1 MNKLITAT
9 LTTTAL
15 LLAGSATAQAAGGNG
30 RSFCSNSEAP
40 DGVMIVTDISTY
52 SNAGEVVSA
61 QAPLPGNRGSGWGVQ
76 YFCNP
81 NINP

>member
-1 MNKLITAT
+1 MNKLIIAM
-9 LTTTAL
+9 
-15 LLAGSATAQAAGGNG
+15 LASAAVPLVGSATAQAAGGNG
-30 RSFCSNSEAP
+30 TSFCSNSGAP
-40 DGVMIVTDISTY
+40 DGVMIVGDVSTY

-61 QAPLPGNRGSGWGVQ
+61 QAPLPGDRGSGWGVQ